1 MQILH
6 LTLKKHWFDLM
17 LSGEKKQEFRKP
29 SEWIKTRL
37 VGKDYDLIKFVNG
50 YGSDKPYFVCE
61 YLGYELSVGYKKI
74 AFQSTEVEIE
84 KGDFIINLGKI
95 IETGNL
101 K

>member
-1 MQILH
+1 
-6 LTLKKHWFDLM
+6 M

-37 VGKDYDLIKFVNG
+37 IGKDYDLLKFVNG

-61 YLGYELSVGYKKI
+61 YLGYELSAGYKKI
-74 AFQSTEVEIE
+74 AFQSSEVEIE
-84 KGDFIINLGKI
+84 KGDLIIHLGKI

-101 K
+101 Q

>member
-17 LSGEKKQEFRKP
+17 LSGEKKQEFRKA
-29 SEWIKTRL
+29 SEWITARL
-37 VGKDYDLIKFVNG
+37 LGKDYDLIKFVHG
-50 YGSDKPYFVCE
+50 YGSDKPYFICE
-61 YLGYELSVGYKKI
+61 YLGYELSAGNEKI
-74 AFQSTEVEIE
+74 DFHSFEVEIE

-95 IETGNL
+95 IEMGNL